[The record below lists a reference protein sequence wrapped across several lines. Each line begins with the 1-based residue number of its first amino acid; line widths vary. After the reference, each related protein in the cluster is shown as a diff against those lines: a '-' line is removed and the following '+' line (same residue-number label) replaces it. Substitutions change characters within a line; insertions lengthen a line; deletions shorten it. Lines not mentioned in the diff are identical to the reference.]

1 VSPAEGN
8 GRSPDEPPRGRT
20 PGEDPRA
27 PSSPGEP
34 RSGGAGGGNAPR
46 DTSPSGGWR
55 VRTVLVALDAS
66 RSSRAV
72 AAAAAELA
80 AALSAELAGLFVEDA
95 ALARA
100 ATLPGDWEVG
110 SYAARPTAGA
120 SLASRLRAQAE
131 RARRQFE
138 AGAGRAAVAGR
149 FQVVRG
155 TVQREVVAAG
165 GETVLLSLGRV
176 GASGVSRLGSV
187 ARAALAEG
195 RGPLLLLPP
204 GGRLGPPVVAV
215 YGGGVAGRHAL
226 EAASRLMALRSA
238 AERRPRRRGSAQ
250 AAESPLGRRRSTLV
264 VLLPAA
270 GPADADRLHEEAA
283 AVAADLGVEARY
295 RPVRLEGGPP
305 GSPDGS
311 CHPADRHA
319 LAHAVAAEGANAL
332 VVPLASPLATTED
345 VETVVRALDCAVLL
359 VRGGGVI
366 DPFPLLTRRP

>member
-1 VSPAEGN
+1 VSPAAGD
-8 GRSPDEPPRGRT
+8 GRVPDEPAR
-20 PGEDPRA
+20 PGMPPDEARRE
-27 PSSPGEP
+27 EP
-34 RSGGAGGGNAPR
+34 AGGG
-46 DTSPSGGWR
+46 TQTGGGWR

-80 AALSAELAGLFVEDA
+80 AALGAELAGLFVEDA
-95 ALARA
+95 AVARA
-100 ATLPGDWEVG
+100 AAFPESWEIG
-110 SYAARPTAGA
+110 SFAARPVAGA
-120 SLASRLRAQAE
+120 DLDSRLRAQAE
-131 RARRQFE
+131 RARRLFE

-149 FQVVRG
+149 FRVVRG
-155 TVQREVVAAG
+155 TVTREVAAAG
-165 GETVLLSLGRV
+165 GETVLLSLGRM

-204 GGRLGPPVVAV
+204 SGHLGPPVVTV

-226 EAASRLMALRSA
+226 EAASRLVALRAPS
-238 AERRPRRRGSAQ
+238 ERRPRRRRPAH
-250 AAESPLGRRRSTLV
+250 AAKTPFRRRRSAPV

-270 GPADADRLHEEAA
+270 GPADAERLHAGAA
-283 AVAADLGVEARY
+283 AVAAGLGFAPRY
-295 RPVRLEGGPP
+295 RPVRLECGPP

-332 VVPLASPLATTED
+332 VVPLGSPLATIED

-359 VRGGGVI
+359 VR
-366 DPFPLLTRRP
+366 